1 MRPGICLAAF
11 GDRTLPEAVAAVR
24 ALGIEVIDLPTDS
37 TMHLLQLGRD
47 IQAIADVVHRALKDS
62 GLKIG
67 CVSNSRDTQRFLGPA
82 GVRTQ
87 LHHPWATKPDRNA
100 AFSAAIATIDLAAEL
115 GCGWARL
122 HFGCPDFSRW
132 LTWNGMDDTS
142 WSDNVT
148 LFVEA
153 TQPILQHAYDRGVMV
168 LLEPHPKQVLYDPMS
183 TRAVLRALPD
193 SAPVKLCLD
202 VANVAALGFSSVSLT
217 RGWGEALAAVHVK
230 DLQTWPEA
238 SAPVGAG
245 WCRYGPGPAIRF
257 RALGTGDLPWAQILD
272 ALVDEGFDGII
283 YLENEDATRP
293 RATALRDSAARL
305 RQLVPTQRPEGRTW

>member
-122 HFGCPDFSRW
+122 HFGCPDFSR
-132 LTWNGMDDTS
+132 
-142 WSDNVT
+142 
-148 LFVEA
+148 
-153 TQPILQHAYDRGVMV
+153 
-168 LLEPHPKQVLYDPMS
+168 
-183 TRAVLRALPD
+183 
-193 SAPVKLCLD
+193 
-202 VANVAALGFSSVSLT
+202 
-217 RGWGEALAAVHVK
+217 
-230 DLQTWPEA
+230 
-238 SAPVGAG
+238 
-245 WCRYGPGPAIRF
+245 
-257 RALGTGDLPWAQILD
+257 
-272 ALVDEGFDGII
+272 
-283 YLENEDATRP
+283 
-293 RATALRDSAARL
+293 
-305 RQLVPTQRPEGRTW
+305 